1 MVRPSFLDM
10 IKRQTFKLPIYL
22 LIFLATFL
30 CKSLTAQN
38 AIDFTLKD
46 LEGKE
51 TKLSDHIGEKII
63 LINFWATWCLP
74 CIKELPHLQKIYAS
88 YQSKDFIMF
97 AISVDGP
104 ETLAQV
110 RSFVNRNSYSF
121 PVLLDTES
129 KVVALYNPRVFL
141 PYTILINKAGQISHI
156 QQGYSPGDESILE
169 EKIRG
174 LLETKKA
181 EQKRGIS
188 VHAHEAF
195 LYRHFSDKD
204 YVEKIREGKSSQV
217 LNQFDLNVVKGDF
230 ILGMRLDGDLDFSPA
245 DGKFHLAKRFFRMDK
260 EKIYLNLGDFY
271 HSIGR
276 GLTLSLLKT
285 FEEEGL
291 EYLIDTT
298 VDGGRVVL
306 NTTSFTADLLGGWI
320 EREKSGIKDKVYAA
334 SLGWKYRNFSTLQLS
349 LVGSHLEED
358 SLWGNKN
365 VFMQS
370 VSLDIPNIADK
381 AKIFGEFTLV
391 QKDKYDSEERI
402 HGHGL
407 YIESGLFLGQWSFLA
422 EFKNYRHMDFE
433 YNRPPLLESEGL
445 EILADQFNTDVAD
458 STGISTRIDYSFSPH
473 PTLLYGKFFYSF
485 DNPEDHPLFGDYR
498 REITHLFF
506 GMETK
511 FKSTGYLNA
520 LAGYRNEDS
529 TDVFFLTFGKT
540 FHYQFNISYP
550 LTSKLAL
557 EFDWKAKTFNGEYTD
572 YMERRS
578 FLSAHYAS
586 RIILTLLFEQT
597 DNPEI
602 LFITD
607 KKDWWALQAEL
618 RFAKGNS
625 VRLFYGST
633 KGGVKCSGGLC
644 RLFPPFEG
652 LRMEVIWRF

>member
-1 MVRPSFLDM
+1 MWPV
-10 IKRQTFKLPIYL
+10 PICTICIIMTAL
-22 LIFLATFL
+22 LTIPAM
-30 CKSLTAQN
+30 AQD
-38 AIDFTLKD
+38 AINFTLKD

-74 CIKELPHLQKIYAS
+74 CIKELPHLQKIHETYKD
-88 YQSKDFIMF
+88 KDFIMF

-104 ETLAQV
+104 GTLAQV
-110 RSFVNRNSYSF
+110 RSFVNRNNYNF

-129 KVVALYNPRVFL
+129 KVVALYNPRVLL
-141 PYTILINKAGQISHI
+141 PYTILIDKAGQTSHI
-156 QQGYSPGDESILE
+156 QQGYSPGDEAILE
-169 EKIRG
+169 EKIHE

-181 EQKRGIS
+181 EQKKGIS
-188 VHAHEAF
+188 AHAHEAF

-204 YVEKIREGKSSQV
+204 YVENNRDGRSSQV
-217 LNQFDLNVVKGDF
+217 LNQFDLTLIKEDF
-230 ILGMRLDGDLDFSPA
+230 ILGMRLDWDLDFSPA
-245 DGKFHLAKRFFRMDK
+245 DGKFHMAKRFFRMDK

-276 GLTLSLLKT
+276 GLTLSLLKI

-291 EYLIDTT
+291 EYRIDTT
-298 VDGGRVVL
+298 VDGGRVAL
-306 NTTSFTADLLGGWI
+306 NTTSLTADLLGGWI
-320 EREKSGIKDKVYAA
+320 EREKSGIKDKAFAA

-365 VFMQS
+365 VLMQS
-370 VSLDIPNIADK
+370 VSLAIPNISDK

-407 YIESGLFLGQWSFLA
+407 YVESGLFLGQLSFLA
-422 EFKNYRHMDFE
+422 EFKDYGHMDFE
-433 YNRPPLLESEGL
+433 YNRPPHLESEEL
-445 EILADQFNTDVAD
+445 EILADQFNTDVID
-458 STGISTRIDYSFSPH
+458 STGIAIRIDYSFSPRS
-473 PTLLYGKFFYSF
+473 TFLYGKFLYSF

-498 REITHLFF
+498 REIAHLFF

-520 LAGYRNEDS
+520 LAGYREENS
-529 TDVFFLTFGKT
+529 TDVFYLTFGKT

-550 LTSKLAL
+550 LTPGLSL
-557 EFDWKAKTFNGEYTD
+557 ELDWKAKTFNGEYTA
-572 YMERRS
+572 YFERRS
-578 FLSAHYAS
+578 FLSIHYAS
-586 RIILTLLFEQT
+586 RIVLTLLFEQT

-607 KKDWWALQAEL
+607 KKDWWALQFEW
-618 RFAKGNS
+618 RFTKGNS
-625 VRLFYGST
+625 IRIFYGST

-652 LRMEVIWRF
+652 LRLEAIWRF